1 MAEFSYDLSKYLP
14 FRDAQACRNARAIR
28 REDITRHPNSNFR
41 IRVIENDQAFQFAQ
55 IVDIV
60 AGIKRA
66 LDEGRDKYVIILPAP
81 MPAYALVA
89 HMINELNIPCHHVH
103 TFNMDEYVGLPEEH
117 PESYHSFMWNNFFSH
132 VDIKKENV
140 HILNGNA
147 KNLVEECASYE
158 QKITEA
164 GGIQLFLG
172 GIGVDG
178 HIAFN
183 EPFSSLTSRTRVKTL
198 TYDTKVVNSRFFDND
213 VAKVP
218 STAMTVGVAT
228 VMDAKQVVIVVNGH
242 AKARALQAAVEGP
255 VSHMW
260 TISALQMHPKAIIVC
275 DEPATDELKVST
287 WKYFK
292 DIESEHLDPEKLL
305 RHIH

>member
-1 MAEFSYDLSKYLP
+1 M
-14 FRDAQACRNARAIR
+14 Q
-28 REDITRHPNSNFR
+28 
-41 IRVIENDQAFQFAQ
+41 
-55 IVDIV
+55 
-60 AGIKRA
+60 
-66 LDEGRDKYVIILPAP
+66 
-81 MPAYALVA
+81 
-89 HMINELNIPCHHVH
+89 
-103 TFNMDEYVGLPEEH
+103 
-117 PESYHSFMWNNFFSH
+117 
-132 VDIKKENV
+132 
-140 HILNGNA
+140 

-242 AKARALQAAVEGP
+242 AKARAVQAAVEGP

-275 DEPATDELKVST
+275 DEPAADELKVST